1 MKRIVIFLAMAL
13 MAFSVAQAESDTDST
28 FVFGP
33 ADTEA
38 AAPEVTPS
46 PTPIPLLEDNGD
58 SGFDFSQVDNPL
70 ATPVA
75 VNPIDMPTPTPA
87 PTPNY
92 AYDTYTN
99 ESMAISFDIPYT
111 WLLNPATNQETT
123 IQFVEPKSERMDENG
138 YQTRLT
144 VERFSA
150 GLTQTASDARTRL
163 ESVTTELSGMFT
175 TFKAGDIAS
184 ASIGGANG
192 YYCYYT
198 ATYNDGTT
206 EYSMRGRLVV
216 VAHDKDLFQIRL
228 TAPSAWFSYY
238 NHVYRQLRSSFK
250 FL

>member
-1 MKRIVIFLAMAL
+1 MKRIVVFLAVSL

-46 PTPIPLLEDNGD
+46 PTPIPLLEDNAD
-58 SGFDFSQVDNPL
+58 TGFDFSQVDNPL

-99 ESMAISFDIPYT
+99 DSMAISFDIPYT

-163 ESVTTELSGMFT
+163 ESVITELGGMFT

-192 YYCYYT
+192 YYCYYS

-216 VAHDKDLFQIRL
+216 VAHDKELFQIRL